1 MSAAE
6 RESVHHLLECAI
18 RFRAQALADQRTS
31 LFFRSF
37 GSPVMIVQLRNHS
50 SVAGSFH
57 PFPKA
62 GEHERRIVLHAD
74 CVWDL
79 SANHLFPLVKGIRQ
93 NQTSPFLENLTV
105 RRRRIDS
112 LDPGVD
118 CLVRDLGI
126 FSPVRDQ
133 SPLESAR
140 DRWLVLGLNRIA
152 STFWLGAML

>member
-1 MSAAE
+1 MPP
-6 RESVHHLLECAI
+6 LLCSRI
-18 RFRAQALADQRTS
+18 FPT
-31 LFFRSF
+31 
-37 GSPVMIVQLRNHS
+37 
-50 SVAGSFH
+50 
-57 PFPKA
+57 FPKA

-118 CLVRDLGI
+118 CLVRDLWI
-126 FSPVRDQ
+126 FGPVRNQAPPQIVQ
-133 SPLESAR
+133 SALLSL
-140 DRWLVLGLNRIA
+140 WV
-152 STFWLGAML
+152 